1 MDISGIDFN
10 YKVNPQSS
18 AKIKKD
24 SGFSQIFDTKLAETK
39 AVSAGNKVQTS
50 GIHDGNFDVLEHGNK
65 ILNLLDDYAS
75 QLENPDRTLKHIGP
89 LVQTI
94 EKETSLMETNI
105 SDKVQDDKE
114 LEKFVK
120 DLTVTANV
128 AAFKFY
134 RGDYV

>member
-1 MDISGIDFN
+1 MDISGIDFTHTG
-10 YKVNPQSS
+10 KPQIS

-24 SGFSQIFDTKLAETK
+24 NGFSQIFKTELEANT
-39 AVSAGNKVQTS
+39 VSAADGLSAPENH
-50 GIHDGNFDVLEHGNK
+50 GGNFDVIEHGNK

-75 QLENPDRTLKHIGP
+75 QLEDPAKTLKHIGH

-105 SDKVQDDKE
+105 SDKVQKDKG

-120 DLTVTANV
+120 DLAVTANV
-128 AAFKFY
+128 AAFKFH

>member
-1 MDISGIDFN
+1 MDISEIDFN
-10 YKVNPQSS
+10 CKRNLQIS

-24 SGFSQIFDTKLAETK
+24 NGFSQIFDTKLAEAN
-39 AVSAGNKVQTS
+39 AVSAANEAKPPGT
-50 GIHDGNFDVLEHGNK
+50 HDGNFDVLEHGNK

-75 QLENPDRTLKHIGP
+75 QLEDPAKTLKHIGH
-89 LVQTI
+89 LMQTI

-105 SDKVQDDKE
+105 SDKAQKDSG

-120 DLTVTANV
+120 DLTITANV